1 MMLGEWRV
9 AIPFLRRS
17 VYPVRRDSLHAVIPA
32 KAGIQGKPY
41 RREGAVVG
49 TNVIARRSRA
59 RRHPGETRD
68 PGSPYRREGAAVPTD
83 ADDPAKSG
91 LQNRASPD
99 E

>member
-41 RREGAVVG
+41 RREGA
-49 TNVIARRSRA
+49 
-59 RRHPGETRD
+59 
-68 PGSPYRREGAAVPTD
+68 AVPTD